1 MDEMCVTLGGRAAE
15 EIVFGKI
22 STGAQNDLERITKL
36 AYSMVTIYG
45 MNEKL
50 GNISYYD
57 SKGSEYQFN
66 KPYSETTAREIDEE
80 VRKIIKEAYER
91 TKKLLTSKK
100 DKLTI
105 LAEQL
110 LEKEVLFQSDL
121 EALVG
126 PRPFEQLT
134 SYQEFIKGET
144 EKKRKDAKDER
155 DLAEEKKNAPKKA
168 EVVKKTPVKK
178 TPTKKVPA
186 KNPAASKEVAAKP
199 RAKKPKATDS

>member
-1 MDEMCVTLGGRAAE
+1 
-15 EIVFGKI
+15 
-22 STGAQNDLERITKL
+22 
-36 AYSMVTIYG
+36 
-45 MNEKL
+45 
-50 GNISYYD
+50 
-57 SKGSEYQFN
+57 
-66 KPYSETTAREIDEE
+66 
-80 VRKIIKEAYER
+80 
-91 TKKLLTSKK
+91 LTSKK

-168 EVVKKTPVKK
+168 EVVKKPVVKK
-178 TPTKKVPA
+178 APA
-186 KNPAASKEVAAKP
+186 KKPVPSKDVVAKP
-199 RAKKPKATDS
+199 RARKPKATDS